1 MRYFGILAIF
11 FALVCPLSVAADGL
25 RRLTDRDDLLGWEAV
40 GRLDLDGRGFCTG
53 TLIAPD
59 LVLTAAHCVYE
70 RKAKSLRPADKIL
83 FRAGLRD
90 GVAIAER
97 RGLQIAAHPDYDP
110 GQPPSIQNIRHDVA
124 LIRLTEPIT
133 SRDADP
139 FAIHSG
145 RNAGTEI
152 SVASY
157 GVGRAEA
164 LSRQRSCTLLTER
177 DDVIAFDCNVTF
189 GSSGAPVFARVG
201 GRGRILSL
209 VSAGGK
215 LDSKTVGFGMT
226 LPQRIAELK
235 AQLRR
240 NPVAVPDRRIKRL
253 QAGTGRNSSGARF
266 IRPGGG

>member
-1 MRYFGILAIF
+1 MKRSGIIAILII
-11 FALVCPLSVAADGL
+11 LVLVLPATADGL
-25 RRLTDRDDLLGWEAV
+25 RRLTDREDLLGWEAV

-59 LVLTAAHCVYE
+59 LVLTAAHCVYDGNI
-70 RKAKSLRPADKIL
+70 RDLRPADKIM

-110 GQPPSIQNIRHDVA
+110 EQPPSVENIRYDVA
-124 LIRLTEPIT
+124 LIRLSEPIT

-139 FAIHSG
+139 FVIHSG
-145 RNAGTEI
+145 QNAGNQI

-157 GVGRAEA
+157 GVNRAEA
-164 LSRQRSCTLLTER
+164 LSRQRKCTLLAER
-177 DDVIAFDCNVTF
+177 NEVIAFDCNVTF
-189 GSSGAPVFARVG
+189 GSSGAPVFVRVG

-209 VSAGGK
+209 VSAGGNFDGK
-215 LDSKTVGFGMT
+215 KVGFGMV

-240 NPVAVPDRRIKRL
+240 NPVTAPDRRIKRL
-253 QAGTGRNSSGARF
+253 APGAGRNSTGARF
-266 IRPGGG
+266 VRPGGG